1 MEKYDVI
8 VVGSGAGMRVA
19 SNALQKDLKVAVID
33 HGLMGGTCLNNGC
46 LPSKMLIYPAD
57 VIRTLQDARAVGIE
71 GSINRIDFQKIMSRM
86 RSVVESSKKAI
97 ENSVRSSEK
106 LTWYKDNAEF
116 IGDYTLKVGDKTIT
130 APRIVI
136 ASGSR
141 ELIPSIPG
149 LKEVGYLDHI
159 SLLNLEKLP
168 ERLIIIGAGYIGC
181 EYGHFFSAMGTDVT
195 ILGRSP
201 QVLMNEDPEIRSIV
215 TEVLSKNMKV
225 RTNHEVVKVEIEGG
239 KKIVSARNILD
250 NKVYRFEADE
260 ILVASGRISNSDRFK
275 PERTGVE
282 TDPHGWIKVNE
293 YLETTKLGICAIG
306 DSLGKHM
313 FRHTANYEADVV
325 SHNMFE
331 EEKQIN
337 DQHAVPHAVF
347 THPQV
352 AGVGLTEAEAMAAGY
367 KILVGRA
374 RYTDV
379 AKGIA
384 MAEEKGFAKV
394 VVEENTGKILGCSVV
409 GTEAPELVQQ
419 MVYLMNTDSQDLD
432 PMMRSQIIH
441 PTISEVMIQAFS
453 ELEHPYSED
462 RAETKQEQRDQVL
475 DA

>member
-8 VVGSGAGMRVA
+8 VVGSGAGMRVV
-19 SNALQKDLKVAVID
+19 SNALQKDLNVALID
-33 HGLMGGTCLNNGC
+33 HGLIGGTCLNNGC

-97 ENSVRSSEK
+97 EDSVRSSEN
-106 LTWYKDNAEF
+106 LTWYKDDAEF
-116 IGDYTLKVGDKTIT
+116 IGDHTLKVGDKTIT

-159 SLLNLEKLP
+159 TLLNLEKLP
-168 ERLIIIGAGYIGC
+168 KSLIIIGAGYIGC

-225 RTNHEVVKVEIEGG
+225 RTNHEAVKVEIEGG
-239 KKIVSARNILD
+239 KKIVSARNRLD

-260 ILVASGRISNSDRFK
+260 ILVASGRMSNSDLFK
-275 PERTGVE
+275 PEKTGVK
-282 TDPHGWIKVNE
+282 TDQNGWIKVND
-293 YLETTKLGICAIG
+293 YLETTKQGICAIG
-306 DSLGKHM
+306 DALRKHM

-337 DQHAVPHAVF
+337 DQHAIPHAVF

-352 AGVGLTEAEAMAAGY
+352 ASVGLTEAEAMAAGHQ
-367 KILVGRA
+367 ILIGRA

-419 MVYLMNTDSQDLD
+419 MVYLMNADSQDLA

-453 ELEHPYSED
+453 ELEHPYRED
-462 RAETKQEQRDQVL
+462 RAETKQEQRDHVL

>member
-19 SNALQKDLKVAVID
+19 SNALQKDMKVAVID

-97 ENSVRSSEK
+97 EDSVRSSEK
-106 LTWYKDNAEF
+106 LTWYKDNSEF

-159 SLLNLEKLP
+159 TLLNLEKLP
-168 ERLIIIGAGYIGC
+168 KSLIIIGAGYIGC

-225 RTNHEVVKVEIEGG
+225 RTNHEAVKVEIEGG
-239 KKIVSARNILD
+239 KKIVSARNRLD

-260 ILVASGRISNSDRFK
+260 ILVASGRMSNSDLFK
-275 PERTGVE
+275 PEKTGVK
-282 TDPHGWIKVNE
+282 TDQHGWIKVND
-293 YLETTKLGICAIG
+293 YLETTKPGICAIG
-306 DSLGKHM
+306 DALGKHM

-419 MVYLMNTDSQDLD
+419 MVYLMNTDSQDLA
-432 PMMRSQIIH
+432 PMTRSQIIH

-453 ELEHPYSED
+453 ELEHPYHEGK
-462 RAETKQEQRDQVL
+462 AESKQEQKEHVP